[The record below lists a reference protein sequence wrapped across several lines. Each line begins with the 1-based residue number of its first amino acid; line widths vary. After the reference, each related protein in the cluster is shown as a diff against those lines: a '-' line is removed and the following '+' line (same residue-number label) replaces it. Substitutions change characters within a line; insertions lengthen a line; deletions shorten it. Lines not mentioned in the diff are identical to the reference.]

1 MKRYFQVSC
10 HALMISAFLALAF
23 TGRMDTPAIVV
34 FTTGLGIS
42 MYRTIKGLKEPLT
55 ARGAFLMSCAY
66 ILFFLVD
73 SIIISRSFI
82 PASIHLVLFLQL
94 AKLYQEKSDKDYLYL
109 IILSFLQILA
119 ASSLTIDLS
128 FVASLF
134 LFLVALVSTLMSFD
148 MYRSER
154 KTTTQATDL
163 GAPLTGMSVWATIW
177 IIVTGVVLF
186 LIIPRVGTGYFTRA
200 TAQSLLVSGFADRV
214 ELGEIGEV
222 KRNTAVVM
230 RARQTSG
237 TPFALVKWRGIAL
250 DQFDGHNWTKSDRRH
265 ALLEAQIPGEFY
277 WIHPIVQKRDTAG
290 YEILLEPLATNTL
303 FAPYQVRMVSG
314 RLQGVDSD
322 SDDSLYLRFPTPRR
336 NQYEVVS
343 EIANRGRIKDSDSKE
358 DAIPDEVSSKYLQ
371 LPPDLDPRIT
381 QLAKDITAKGRSTLE
396 KATLVEGYLKQH
408 YKYTLNLTWKPGPQ
422 PVSTFLF
429 ESKSGHCEY
438 FASSM
443 ALILRAAG
451 IPTRL
456 INGFLMGE
464 YNPVGEDYIVRESD
478 AHSWIEVYV
487 PGHDWMEFDPTP
499 PDPNHHEMN
508 LARQISQ
515 YFDAMEL
522 FWNSYVI
529 VYDSGAQL
537 QLFRSAQDRAQ
548 SIQASLR
555 QKSDQWVTHGQAFSD
570 RSAAWMTHLA
580 QRPGFWVL
588 TIICILAG
596 TAFQQRRSLRTQLQ
610 IWRVRRGRG
619 TADEN
624 VIEQMFYRAA
634 RIAERRT
641 RKRRPAETWRE
652 WIIGLPDTAGRSILT
667 TALEIFEKAKYGRRS
682 VSASDFAFLDESVRR
697 LRNAR

>member
-1 MKRYFQVSC
+1 
-10 HALMISAFLALAF
+10 
-23 TGRMDTPAIVV
+23 
-34 FTTGLGIS
+34 
-42 MYRTIKGLKEPLT
+42 
-55 ARGAFLMSCAY
+55 
-66 ILFFLVD
+66 
-73 SIIISRSFI
+73 
-82 PASIHLVLFLQL
+82 
-94 AKLYQEKSDKDYLYL
+94 
-109 IILSFLQILA
+109 
-119 ASSLTIDLS
+119 
-128 FVASLF
+128 
-134 LFLVALVSTLMSFD
+134 
-148 MYRSER
+148 
-154 KTTTQATDL
+154 
-163 GAPLTGMSVWATIW
+163 
-177 IIVTGVVLF
+177 
-186 LIIPRVGTGYFTRA
+186 
-200 TAQSLLVSGFADRV
+200 
-214 ELGEIGEV
+214 
-222 KRNTAVVM
+222 
-230 RARQTSG
+230 
-237 TPFALVKWRGIAL
+237 VKWRGIAL

-265 ALLEAQIPGEFY
+265 ALLEALTPGEFY
-277 WIHPIVQKRDTAG
+277 SIHPVVQQRDTVR

-336 NQYEVVS
+336 NQYEVLS
-343 EIANRGRIKDSDSKE
+343 EIANRGRIKDSGSQE
-358 DAIPDEVSSKYLQ
+358 DPIPDEVSSRYLQ
-371 LPPDLDPRIT
+371 LPPDIDPRIT
-381 QLAKDITAKGRSTLE
+381 QLAKDITAKGKSTLE
-396 KATLVEGYLKQH
+396 KAALVEGYLKRN

-499 PDPNHHEMN
+499 PDPNHHDMD
-508 LARQISQ
+508 LAQQISH

-555 QKSDQWVTHGQAFSD
+555 QKSDQWVTHGQEFSD
-570 RSAAWMTHLA
+570 RSAAWITHLA
-580 QRPGFWVL
+580 QRPGFWAL
-588 TIICILAG
+588 TIFCILAG
-596 TAFQQRRSLRTQLQ
+596 IAFKQRRSLRTQLQ

-619 TADEN
+619 APDEG

-641 RKRRPAETWRE
+641 RRRRPAETWRE